1 VTRGHF
7 EHVQGWYHLRARVT
21 PEHGVALRAA
31 ARRRGLSISQL
42 LRSLVAREL
51 AEADTALGS
60 MPDESTI
67 REMAILVAVELVLK
81 LQEAS
86 IPGGVS
92 LSRRLLEDAARAAI
106 ARIELVESRLKQDTG
121 R

>member
-1 VTRGHF
+1 MTDINTSSADA
-7 EHVQGWYHLRARVT
+7 HLRVRVA
-21 PEHGVALRAA
+21 PEQRSDLRALA
-31 ARRRGLSISQL
+31 KRKHISISQL
-42 LRSLVAREL
+42 LRSLIAREL
-51 AEADTALGS
+51 AEAESASGS
-60 MPDESTI
+60 VPDESAI

-86 IPGGVS
+86 IPGGPT

-106 ARIELVESRLKQDTG
+106 ARLELVESGLRSAQ